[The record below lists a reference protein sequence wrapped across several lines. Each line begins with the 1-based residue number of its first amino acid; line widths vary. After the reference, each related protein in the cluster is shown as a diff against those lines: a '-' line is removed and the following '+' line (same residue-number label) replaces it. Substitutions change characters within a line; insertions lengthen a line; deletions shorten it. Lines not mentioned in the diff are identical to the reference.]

1 MAKVN
6 PLAKHR
12 QGNSYIGNFSNMD
25 LFLNQLR
32 RKNTNNNV
40 SSLRHPVLQRQETI
54 GNTNVENLEVVNIN
68 ALEQEVKS
76 KGVGNRGSPTFSLT
90 ESLENLPVKPKWRY
104 NPLRMLKTKKR
115 KGGKRRQTRKS
126 RRYGKK

>member
-1 MAKVN
+1 MAKIN
-6 PLAKHR
+6 PLAKYT
-12 QGNSYIGNFSNMD
+12 QGNSSIGNFSNMD

-54 GNTNVENLEVVNIN
+54 GNTNVENLEVINID
-68 ALEQEVKS
+68 ALEKEVKS

-90 ESLENLPVKPKWRY
+90 ESLENLPVKPKWKY

-115 KGGKRRQTRKS
+115 GGKRRQTRKY